1 MFPYKVAS
9 AKEELKYNKDATA
22 TRVVYLF
29 IFITATI
36 S

>member
-9 AKEELKYNKDATA
+9 AKLVPKYNKDATA

-29 IFITATI
+29 LFITATI